1 MFQSFDS
8 KSDPAQAKPRLERL
22 RALIAEA
29 GLDALLVPHSDEY
42 QSEYLPPSAERLAWL
57 TGFTGSAGAAL
68 ILKDRAVLFVDGRY
82 TLQAR
87 EQTDPDLFEIDSLID
102 NPPREWLKANA
113 SRRARIGFDPWLHTV
128 DDIKGLKKAVEK
140 LGIELVPLERNFIDA
155 IWDDRPAPPAEP
167 VRIHPLAFAGEPAE
181 EKLKRLAGKL
191 ADDGVAHTVLTNA
204 ASLAWVFNIRG
215 GDVAHTPLSLGFAL
229 VSAEGKPKLFL
240 DPRKIQGEAKAYL
253 AGLADLH
260 APAELEPVLSSLA
273 RDKAKIGLDFSL
285 AAERLRLLIEE
296 NGGAV
301 VDCADPATL
310 PRATKNETELKGAR
324 AAHLRDGAA
333 LARFLAWVD
342 AQKPES
348 LDEITVVKQ
357 LEEFR
362 RRAGEE
368 AQMPLRDISFDTISG
383 SGPNGAIVHY
393 RVTEKTNRRLSTGE
407 LLLVDSG
414 AQFEDGTTDVTRTV
428 ALGSPSDEMRNRFT
442 LVLKGMIAISM
453 LRFPPGTRGMDID
466 AFARM
471 NLWKAGLDYGHGTG
485 HGVGSYLGV
494 HEGPQRIAKTGKEKL
509 LTGMILSNEPGYYRQ
524 GHYGIRI
531 ENLIVVLPPEPIPGG
546 EIDMHGFETLTL
558 VPIDRRLIDPAL
570 LSPEERDWLDGY
582 HRRVLEEIRPLV
594 DGETAAWLERAT
606 APL

>member
-8 KSDPAQAKPRLERL
+8 TSDPSQAEPRIERL
-22 RALIAEA
+22 RALIAET
-29 GLDALLVPHSDEY
+29 GIDALLVPHSDEY
-42 QSEYLPPSAERLAWL
+42 QSEYLPRSAERLAWL
-57 TGFTGSAGAAL
+57 TGFTGSAGVAL
-68 ILKDRAVLFVDGRY
+68 VLRERAVLFVDGRY
-82 TLQAR
+82 TLQSR
-87 EQTDPDLFEIDSLID
+87 EQTDPGLFEIDSLIE
-102 NPPREWLKANA
+102 NPPHEWLKTNG
-113 SRRARIGFDPWLHTV
+113 SKSMRLGFDPWLHTIE
-128 DDIKGLKKAVEK
+128 DIRTIRKAVEK
-140 LGIELVPLERNFIDA
+140 AGVELVPLERNLIDA

-167 VRIHPLAFAGEPAE
+167 VRIHPLKFAGEPAE
-181 EKLKRLAGKL
+181 EKLKRLSGKL
-191 ADDGVAHTVLTNA
+191 ADDHIDHTVLTNA
-204 ASLAWVFNIRG
+204 ASLAWAFNIRG
-215 GDVAHTPLSLGFAL
+215 GDVAHTPLTLGFAVL
-229 VSAEGKPKLFL
+229 SAGGKPKLFL
-240 DPRKIQGEAKAYL
+240 DSRKLQGEAETYL
-253 AGLADLH
+253 RELADLH
-260 APAELEPVLSSLA
+260 APDELEPMLASLA
-273 RDKAKIGLDFSL
+273 KGRKIGLDHGL
-285 AAERLRLLIEE
+285 AAERLRLLVEE
-296 NGGAV
+296 SGGTVAEF
-301 VDCADPATL
+301 ADPTTL

-342 AQKPES
+342 AQEPER

-383 SGPNGAIVHY
+383 AGPNGAIVHY
-393 RVTEKTNRRLSTGE
+393 RVTRKTNRRLASGE

-428 ALGSPSDEMRNRFT
+428 ALGTPTGEMRSRFT
-442 LVLKGMIAISM
+442 LVLKGMMAISM

-466 AFARM
+466 ALARV

-531 ENLIVVLPPEPIPGG
+531 ENLIVVSPPEPIPGG
-546 EIDMHGFETLTL
+546 DIDMHGFETLTL

-570 LSPEERDWLDGY
+570 LSPEEREWLNAY
-582 HRRVLEEIRPLV
+582 HRRVFEEISPLV
-594 DGETAAWLERAT
+594 DGETVGWLEKAT
-606 APL
+606 API

>member
-8 KSDPAQAKPRLERL
+8 TSDPSQAAPRIARL
-22 RALIAEA
+22 RALMAEA
-29 GLDALLVPHSDEY
+29 GIDAVLVPHSDEY
-42 QSEYLPPSAERLAWL
+42 QSEYLPRSAERLAWL
-57 TGFTGSAGAAL
+57 TGFTGSAGVAL
-68 ILKDRAVLFVDGRY
+68 VLRERAVLFVDGRY
-82 TLQAR
+82 TLQSR
-87 EQTDPDLFEIDSLID
+87 EQTDPALFEIDSLVE
-102 NPPREWLKANA
+102 NPPHEWLRVNGSKGM
-113 SRRARIGFDPWLHTV
+113 RLGFDPWLHTIEDV
-128 DDIKGLKKAVEK
+128 RTLRKAVAK
-140 LGIELVPLERNFIDA
+140 AGVELVPLERNLIDA

-167 VRIHPLAFAGEPAE
+167 VRVHPLKFAGEPAGD
-181 EKLKRLAGKL
+181 KLKRLSAKL
-191 ADDGVAHTVLTNA
+191 ANDRVDHTVLTNA
-204 ASLAWVFNIRG
+204 ASLAWAFNIRG
-215 GDVAHTPLSLGFAL
+215 GDVAHTPLTLGFAIL
-229 VSAEGKPKLFL
+229 SAAGKPKLFL
-240 DPRKIQGEAKAYL
+240 DPRKLAGEAETYL
-253 AGLADLH
+253 RELADLH
-260 APAELEPVLSSLA
+260 APEKLEPQLASLA
-273 RDKAKIGLDFSL
+273 KGRTIGLDHGL
-285 AAERLRLLIEE
+285 AAERLRLLVEAS
-296 NGGAV
+296 GGTV
-301 VDCADPATL
+301 SEFTDPTTL

-342 AQKPES
+342 AQEPEN
-348 LDEITVVKQ
+348 LDEITVVQQ

-383 SGPNGAIVHY
+383 AGPNGAIVHY
-393 RVTEKTNRRLSTGE
+393 RVTRKTNRRLASGE

-428 ALGSPSDEMRNRFT
+428 PLGTPTDEMRSRFT

-466 AFARM
+466 ALARV

-509 LTGMILSNEPGYYRQ
+509 LAGMILSNEPGYYRQ

-531 ENLIVVLPPEPIPGG
+531 ENLIVVSPAEPVPGG
-546 EIDMHGFETLTL
+546 EIDMHSFETLTQ

-570 LSPEERDWLDGY
+570 LSPEEREWLNAY
-582 HRRVLEEIRPLV
+582 HRRVFNEISPLL
-594 DGETAAWLERAT
+594 DGATAGWLEKAT
-606 APL
+606 API